1 MRTLALLAAL
11 LLLAL
16 QVQARTLQETADQ
29 VPAQD
34 QPEAKDQG
42 EFWAE
47 DQDQAGDGDQD
58 VAISFTGEERLTRAA
73 DFRKPVIC
81 TCRRSL
87 FCKFGERHSG
97 SCTIDGRKHRLCCK

>member
-1 MRTLALLAAL
+1 MRTLILLSAL

-16 QVQARTLQETADQ
+16 QAEARTLQETADQ

-42 EFWAE
+42 DLWAE

-58 VAISFTGEERLTRAA
+58 MAISFTGEERLARAA
-73 DFRKPVIC
+73 DLRNTTIC
-81 TCRRSL
+81 TCRSNF
-87 FCKFGERHSG
+87 FCKLLERKSG
-97 SCTIDGRKHRLCCK
+97 SCRFFGHKYRLCCK